1 MKKRENE
8 KGFRPINYL
17 KVFKL
22 LKLTLLLIVLTC
34 LQVSAKT
41 YSQNKITLRLESV
54 EIKKAMQIIERKSDY
69 HFLYNEA
76 VIANT
81 PKVTLNVTDADITTV
96 LDKIFVANNISYRI
110 LNNNLVV
117 LKNNKDTKTI
127 IQDIRISGHV
137 TGNNGEP
144 LAGVSVTIKGSN
156 IGTTTDAA
164 GNFSISVP
172 DQNTILVF
180 SYVGFTTQEVVVG
193 NRTAVNLALTGTAS
207 QLDQVVVV
215 GYGTQRKVD
224 VTGSVGQVRGEEI
237 SKQPA
242 PNPISSLQGKVAGV
256 QITNNGQPG
265 ASPEIKI
272 RGLGTFYG
280 NPNPLYVVDGVWYT
294 DIGFLN
300 PADIENISILKDAS
314 SEAIYGVR
322 AANGVVLITTR
333 KGRAGQSIVNYN
345 GYVGMQHVT
354 NDVKMANANQYAT
367 LINELSAIN
376 GGGQVLDPTKFGE
389 GTDWYHQILRNAIVT
404 NHQVSMIGGTDRSNY
419 NFSLGYF
426 RQEGIV
432 KTNDYTR
439 YTARLQ
445 NDITLFKPLK
455 IGYSVT
461 AAASNSHDIPGS
473 IFHQLYAAAPVVPV
487 YYADGSYGDP
497 SDFNLGDANNFNPQ
511 VTLDYYNQQ
520 SKIYRL
526 TGSVYAD
533 LKFASHFTFHSSAG
547 GEFAENEVKSYTPEY
562 AATLKQRNTTS
573 ILSLIKRDDRNWI
586 VENTLTYDNRF
597 GDHNVRV
604 LVGQTAQ
611 RIQYYQFT
619 GTAQNVPN
627 TTPGDQ
633 YFRLAN
639 TTGRNIVD
647 EGDLATSSSYFG
659 RINYSFRSRYL
670 LNASIR
676 ADGSSKFFGSDR
688 WGYFPSIGAG
698 WVISDEGFMSSQHIF
713 NTLKLR
719 GSWGKIGNASIPSNL
734 AIATTSV
741 FPPAIFGPGTGT
753 AYTAASVSTLVP
765 PTLIWEHGDGTDVGI
780 ESSIIHNKLYL
791 EADYYIKKTVNS
803 IFDVNI
809 LSSLGTTN
817 NNIIGNQATFVNKGY
832 EFTAIWKNA
841 INKDIFYTIS
851 ANFSINNN
859 EVQSVTTGNNPIY
872 RGGNAATGGALATR
886 TVVGVPIGAFY
897 GYQVIGIFQNQQQIA
912 TSAQP
917 NAKPGDFIYAD
928 LSGTNGKPDGKID
941 GLDRIVMG
949 NPNPKY
955 TYGLNTNWTFKQ
967 FDLTLDFQG
976 VAKVDIYNAN
986 IGIRYGNENFS
997 QDFYN
1002 NRWHGAGTSNTYP
1015 SANIGGGTNYL
1026 PNTFF
1031 VESGSYFRI
1040 RNLQLGYN
1048 LSNLFNRGNIIKSF
1062 RVYVNAQNAFNF
1074 FKYKGFSPEI
1084 GGGPGYAGIDTNVYP
1099 LYATYNFGVNL
1110 TF

>member
-8 KGFRPINYL
+8 EGFRLFNYQE
-17 KVFKL
+17 VFKL
-22 LKLTLLLIVLTC
+22 LKLTLLLIVVAC

-54 EIKKAMQIIERKSDY
+54 ELKKAMQIIERKSDF

-117 LKNNKDTKTI
+117 LKNNKDTKYT

-144 LAGVSVTIKGSN
+144 LAGVSVTIKGSS

-172 DQNTILVF
+172 DQNTTLVF

-193 NRTAVNLALTGTAS
+193 SRTTVNVALTGNAS

-224 VTGSVGQVRGEEI
+224 VTGSVGQLKGEEI
-237 SKQPA
+237 SKQPS

-256 QITNNGQPG
+256 QITNSGAPG
-265 ASPEIKI
+265 ASPEIRI
-272 RGLGTFYG
+272 RGLGTYYG
-280 NPNPLYVVDGVWYT
+280 NTNPLYVVDGVWYT
-294 DIGFLN
+294 DISFLN
-300 PADIENISILKDAS
+300 PGDIENVSILKDAS

-322 AANGVVLITTR
+322 AANGVVLITTK
-333 KGRAGQSIVNYN
+333 KGRAGQSVINYN

-367 LINELSAIN
+367 LINELSAVN
-376 GGGQVLDPTKFGE
+376 GGGQILDPSKFGE
-389 GTDWYHQILRNAIVT
+389 GTDWYHQILRNALVT
-404 NHQVSMIGGTDRSNY
+404 NHQVSMSGGTDRSTY

-445 NDITLFKPLK
+445 NDITLFRPLK

-497 SDFNLGDANNFNPQ
+497 SDYSLGDANNFNPQ
-511 VTLDYYNQQ
+511 VTLDYFNQK
-520 SKIYRL
+520 SKNYRV
-526 TGSVYAD
+526 TGSVYGD
-533 LKFASHFTFHSSAG
+533 LKFAAHFTFHTTAG
-547 GEFAENEVKSYTPEY
+547 GEFGQAEVRNYSPEY
-562 AATLKQRNTTS
+562 AATLKQRNTIST
-573 ILSLIKRDDRNWI
+573 LSLSRDEVRNWI
-586 VENTLTYDNRF
+586 IENTLTYDNRF

-611 RIQYYQFT
+611 RIQSYGFT

-627 TTPGDQ
+627 TSEGDL
-633 YFRLAN
+633 YLTLGN
-639 TTGRNIVD
+639 TAGRNVED
-647 EGDLATSSSYFG
+647 RGDLATTESYFG
-659 RINYSFRSRYL
+659 RVNYSFRNRYL

-688 WGYFPSIGAG
+688 WGYFPSVGAG
-698 WVISDEGFMSSQHIF
+698 WVISDESFMASQHIF
-713 NTLKLR
+713 NSLKLR
-719 GSWGKIGNASIPSNL
+719 GSWGKIGNATVPSNL
-734 AIATTSV
+734 SILRTTV

-753 AYTAASVSTLVP
+753 AYTAASISTIVP
-765 PTLIWEHGDGTDVGI
+765 PTTVWERGVGTDVGI
-780 ESSIIHNKLYL
+780 EASIMHNKLYI
-791 EADYYIKKTVNS
+791 EADYYNKKTEQA
-803 IFDVNI
+803 IFDIPI
-809 LSSLGTTN
+809 LNSLGTTN
-817 NNIIGNQATFVNKGY
+817 NLIIGNQATIQNQGY
-832 EFTAIWKNA
+832 EFTATWKNS
-841 INKDIFYTIS
+841 INKNVYYTVS
-851 ANFSINNN
+851 GNFSINNN
-859 EVQSVTTGNNPIY
+859 KVLSVTTGGNPIY
-872 RGGNAATGGALATR
+872 GGGGAATGGALATR
-886 TVVGVPIGAFY
+886 TVVGQPIGAFY
-897 GYQVIGIFQNQQQIA
+897 GYQVIGVFQNQQQIA
-912 TSAQP
+912 GSAQP

-928 LSGTNGKPDGKID
+928 LNGSNGKPDGKID

-955 TYGLNTNWTFKQ
+955 TYGLNTNWTYKQ

-1040 RNLQLGYN
+1040 RNMQLGYN
-1048 LSNLFNRGNIIKSF
+1048 LSNLFSRGNIIKTF

-1084 GGGPGYAGIDTNVYP
+1084 GGGPGNAGIDTNVYP